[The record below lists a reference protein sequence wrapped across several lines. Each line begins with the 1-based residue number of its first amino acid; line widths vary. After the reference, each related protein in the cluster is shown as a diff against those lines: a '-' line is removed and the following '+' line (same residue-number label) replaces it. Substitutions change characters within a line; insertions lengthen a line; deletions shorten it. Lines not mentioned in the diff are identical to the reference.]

1 MITNKGKEIVA
12 KYLLGTAP
20 AFASYIAVGCGP
32 KPRPNIY
39 QITGAS
45 SSGTTVTCAS
55 TEGLWIGAAIYD
67 ITAGTGSI
75 PANTLVTEI
84 LSATQFKLSTAPTV
98 ALSGATIMIEIDHE
112 KQCLDFEMFRVPII
126 SRGYVKEN
134 GVDKLIL
141 TGELPTEERY
151 EISEIGIFSSGSNVN
166 AGGYDSKTVVAFAA
180 SENWK
185 YSNGSS
191 LVTPSYISSTLTPN
205 ELNIISTPEVVFQTS
220 ADNPAFLNATR
231 SARYEG
237 ARYLNNMLVM
247 RGNTSLITGNPG
259 SFIIEFGE
267 KYVQLSGQTFNFS
280 KNSSADLLKIAF
292 SLINVYGNDT
302 AVPDKINVVVKFS
315 NSDDTQYA
323 KLESQITDASQ
334 QFAENRYFVAS
345 SRFDQLVYS
354 PTFSWN
360 AMTIAKI
367 YVSVV
372 DQVAATNIAASAG
385 TVTLTTA
392 AHGLPVNATVTN
404 ATRAGNVVTYTA
416 ANTFVPGDT
425 VNISGVTSSPVGIYN
440 ISNATIIESTSTS
453 FKVNTTNDIGTYTSG
468 GTAIIAN
475 TKIKFAH
482 TTASYTGTHTLTSVP
497 STTTLAYYVAGAS
510 LTSTALSPS
519 GTVDMSRSNYLV
531 SLDAIRLD
539 NVATVN
545 PLYGMT
551 GYSLIQNE
559 DAVTVKKNPNTNNY
573 IEFRINIGVQ

>member
-45 SSGTTVTCAS
+45 SSGTTVTCTS

-84 LSATQFKLSTAPTV
+84 LSATQFKLSAAPTV

-166 AGGYDSKTVVAFAA
+166 AGGYDSKTVVAFAS

-185 YSNGSS
+185 YSNGTS
-191 LVTPSYISSTLTPN
+191 LVTPAYISSTLTPN

-259 SFIIEFGE
+259 SFTIESGE

-292 SLINVYGNDT
+292 SLLNVYGNDT

-315 NSDDTQYA
+315 NNDDTQYA
-323 KLESQITDASQ
+323 RLESQITDASQ
-334 QFAENRYFVAS
+334 QFSENRYFVAS

-367 YVSVV
+367 YISVV

-392 AHGLPVNATVTN
+392 AHGLPVNATITN

-425 VNISGVTSSPVGIYN
+425 VNISGITSSPVDVYN
-440 ISNATIIESTSTS
+440 ISNATVIESTSTS
-453 FKVNTTNDIGTYTSG
+453 FKVNTTNATGTYTSG

-482 TTASYTGTHTLTSVP
+482 TTASYTGTHTVTSVP
-497 STTTLAYYVAGAS
+497 STTTVAYYVAGAS

-519 GTVDMSRSNYLV
+519 GTVDVSRSNYLV
-531 SLDAIRLD
+531 SLDAVRLD

-559 DAVTVKKNPNTNNY
+559 DAVTIKKNPNTNNY